1 MASELKEL
9 DEIIRAH
16 LNPRQFKEQENIFLD
31 FSILEENEVW
41 DTTKQAELEI
51 GVPTKVELAV
61 SDQEII
67 NHISNYRPSLEHRYL
82 SQLASS
88 IVFASYTEVESDIS
102 SYEIELFNKIKILE
116 LNNKNLEERVDSLE
130 SIISKLQRSKTEQ
143 KGFGRSTREST
154 NIKKLMNSAFKK
166 LLNSDILS
174 FITELNISEQML
186 QTIDII
192 NETFKN
198 NIAIDAHLS
207 IDPIDGSGWVTLE
220 LLYGNNLR
228 ESEEQFEL
236 FLEKFI
242 DKIPTWAQSLIC
254 VIVDPRN

>member
-41 DTTKQAELEI
+41 DTKKQAELEI

-143 KGFGRSTREST
+143 KGFGRSTR
-154 NIKKLMNSAFKK
+154 
-166 LLNSDILS
+166 
-174 FITELNISEQML
+174 
-186 QTIDII
+186 
-192 NETFKN
+192 
-198 NIAIDAHLS
+198 
-207 IDPIDGSGWVTLE
+207 
-220 LLYGNNLR
+220 
-228 ESEEQFEL
+228 
-236 FLEKFI
+236 
-242 DKIPTWAQSLIC
+242 
-254 VIVDPRN
+254 